1 MDILSNE
8 EKAAILL
15 LSLEENKAA
24 EVMKHL
30 RPSEIRRIGK
40 YMSRISTIH
49 ADTLNTVAKEFITIA
64 KDKGGTLSVQPEAI
78 SNLVSRALGE
88 KEAKDMLTEGGF
100 GKSFGNTIAEKLR
113 DIDPKMLQEFTRT
126 EHPQTIA
133 LILANLKP
141 ESAVIILESF
151 SPEMQV
157 EVAKRMAT
165 LKSVPH
171 EFVEEV
177 ARTLEK
183 EILSSGSEEQQMGGI
198 KVMSEIINRMN
209 PANESAI
216 MVSLENIDPDLAYQ
230 IRGLMFTFDDV
241 LKLDDKSL
249 QELLREVGTEDL
261 AKALKLV
268 EPGQREK
275 IYRNMSKR
283 GAEMLKED
291 IELMPPT
298 RMSEVE
304 GSQRNIIDAVK
315 KLEAEGKVVLSRG
328 DKEDEFV

>member
-1 MDILSNE
+1 METLSNE
-8 EKAAILL
+8 EKAAIIL
-15 LSLEENKAA
+15 LSLEENQAA

-30 RPSEIRRIGK
+30 RPSEIRRVGK
-40 YMSRISTIH
+40 FMSRISMIH
-49 ADTLNTVAKEFITIA
+49 SDTLNTVAKEFITIA
-64 KDKGGTLSVQPEAI
+64 KEKGRTLSVQPETTTNI
-78 SNLVSRALGE
+78 VSKALGE
-88 KEAKDMLTEGGF
+88 KEAQDIMSDSSF
-100 GKSFGNTIAEKLR
+100 GKAFGNSIVEKLR
-113 DIDPKMLQEFTRT
+113 DIDPKMLMEFTRT

-133 LILANLKP
+133 LILANMRP
-141 ESAVIILESF
+141 EGAAAIMESF

-157 EVAKRMAT
+157 EVTKRMAT

-183 EILSSGSEEQQMGGI
+183 EILSGGIEEQQMGGVQ
-198 KVMSEIINRMN
+198 VMSEIMNRMN
-209 PANESAI
+209 PASENAI
-216 MVSLENIDPDLAYQ
+216 MSSLENIDPDLAYQ
-230 IRGLMFTFDDV
+230 IRGLMFTFEDV

-249 QELLREVGTEDL
+249 QEVLREVGTEDL

-268 EPGQREK
+268 DPGQREK

-304 GSQRNIIDAVK
+304 NCQRTIIDAVK
-315 KLEAEGKVVLSRG
+315 KLESEGKIVLSRG